1 MGGTGIATVM
11 KMSTDQLRE
20 KYLAT
25 AVVGPADLERYCRL
39 ADDPNTWVI
48 YYATIAVSGCKA
60 G

>member
-1 MGGTGIATVM
+1 M
-11 KMSTDQLRE
+11 KMSTEQLRE

-48 YYATIAVSGCKA
+48 YYATIAVSGRKA
-60 G
+60 GL